1 MDTSNVNALWGFI
14 NWTDLKLLNDLFES
28 YVLLRNIQKNVFKSY
43 ILNPDL
49 KIIDGHQFHQYQQNK
64 QSPLILTELIEH
76 K

>member
-14 NWTDLKLLNDLFES
+14 NWSDLKLLNNIFES